1 MDIKMETSCNNDVEI
16 VLTPKNTPKYNVG
29 QIIIHSDQE
38 DEVEGE
44 SDWLNQF
51 QVALPPKS
59 PNYTSNNETDEH
71 TNSEQES
78 SENSDEHDTSE
89 VCTIIRWNG
98 RLNLNCLNP
107 TTTISGETLQTHG
120 LKNIKT
126 KVNTIETWANDF
138 QIHQLKPA
146 EPTIWIPKSMGT
158 MSILTGPLGIVTC
171 ATVKSV
177 SNISNK
183 RRTDKCVIQLSRFEG
198 SRSEDGR
205 EIPELDNYNGTII
218 VEGSQNKWKALVGRR
233 IRAYARPR
241 QLDSIYNRVTS
252 LSGCINPWYTNIN
265 LSPLTNCKIINVLH
279 SRNDSRK
286 TNKAAA
292 SATNPTTRSF
302 QC

>member
-146 EPTIWIPKSMGT
+146 EPTIWIQKVWG
-158 MSILTGPLGIVTC
+158 
-171 ATVKSV
+171 
-177 SNISNK
+177 
-183 RRTDKCVIQLSRFEG
+183 
-198 SRSEDGR
+198 
-205 EIPELDNYNGTII
+205 
-218 VEGSQNKWKALVGRR
+218 
-233 IRAYARPR
+233 
-241 QLDSIYNRVTS
+241 
-252 LSGCINPWYTNIN
+252 
-265 LSPLTNCKIINVLH
+265 
-279 SRNDSRK
+279 
-286 TNKAAA
+286 
-292 SATNPTTRSF
+292 
-302 QC
+302 QCPF

>member
-98 RLNLNCLNP
+98 RLNLNCINP

-120 LKNIKT
+120 LRNIKT
-126 KVNTIETWANDF
+126 KVHTIETWENDF

-146 EPTIWIPKSMGT
+146 EPTIWIQKSLGT
-158 MSILTGPLGIVTC
+158 MSILTKPLGIVTC
-171 ATVKSV
+171 ASVKSI
-177 SNISNK
+177 SNTSNK
-183 RRTDKCVIQLSRFEG
+183 RRTDKAVIQLHKFEG
-198 SRSEDGR
+198 SRS
-205 EIPELDNYNGTII
+205 
-218 VEGSQNKWKALVGRR
+218 K
-233 IRAYARPR
+233 
-241 QLDSIYNRVTS
+241 
-252 LSGCINPWYTNIN
+252 
-265 LSPLTNCKIINVLH
+265 
-279 SRNDSRK
+279 
-286 TNKAAA
+286 
-292 SATNPTTRSF
+292 
-302 QC
+302 